1 MRAPFYSFS
10 RLALSTWASA
20 LEALRMF
27 SRLPVPPCGHP
38 LDLRLVFALFPL
50 VGSLLGLLSGAAQS
64 LASSAGLSPL
74 SSSWVALS
82 LYLYL
87 GFSFHFDGF
96 LDVVDGWASGR
107 RGEEMLRVMKDPGV
121 GSFALAFGVA
131 YLGLRGSLGAEVED
145 PLWALSACACGGRL
159 SSLSMALLS
168 QRFALGS
175 FKALFPEVSFWQLL
189 PGLSAHLLLFSG
201 WGGLTL
207 LSSLGVVLGV
217 ALSLRAFALSRLGG
231 VNGDFLGACEAAA
244 ELALLLLLVLRR
256 GVGF

>member
-1 MRAPFYSFS
+1 
-10 RLALSTWASA
+10 
-20 LEALRMF
+20 MF

-38 LDLRLVFALFPL
+38 FDLRLAFALFPL
-50 VGSLLGLLSGAAQS
+50 VGSFLGLLSG
-64 LASSAGLSPL
+64 LACRLLLSAGFSPL
-74 SSSWVALS
+74 SSSWASLA

-107 RGEEMLRVMKDPGV
+107 RGKEMLEVMKDPGV

-145 PLWALSACACGGRL
+145 PIWALSACACGGRL
-159 SSLSMALLS
+159 SSLSMAFLS

-175 FKALFPEVSFWQLL
+175 FRALFPEVRFWQLL
-189 PGLSAHLLLFSG
+189 PGLSAHLLLFAG
-201 WGGLTL
+201 WGGFVLL
-207 LSSLGVVLGV
+207 LSIAAVAGV

-231 VNGDFLGACEAAA
+231 VNGDFLGACEALS

-256 GVGF
+256 GLGF